1 MRSALCPAVL
11 LKIAVAFTGEGK
23 LVRKATGYEQKSRSL
38 TIRPRVRRLRE
49 PSFPAPFERI
59 SDPQIPLTRHNS
71 ERMVENLEAIVAVA
85 TLKDFR

>member
-1 MRSALCPAVL
+1 MDRASLTNG
-11 LKIAVAFTGEGK
+11 VAFT
-23 LVRKATGYEQKSRSL
+23 
-38 TIRPRVRRLRE
+38 RRLRHL
-49 PSFPAPFERI
+49 SFQPPFERI